1 MTVWQAA
8 LAGFVLFA
16 LAYASFVVALLALG
30 RRTDARALAGFLPD
44 CAVLLNR
51 LRADESFGRRQRW
64 LLGAA
69 IAYIAMPIDLIPDV
83 VPILGQLDD
92 ALVVA
97 LVLRSVARAAGPE
110 AIAAH
115 WPGPER
121 SLAIVL
127 RLAG

>member
-1 MTVWQAA
+1 MSVWTAA
-8 LAGFVLFA
+8 LLG
-16 LAYASFVVALLALG
+16 LAVVALIYAALICALLAFG
-30 RRTDARALAGFLPD
+30 RPADARALAGFLPD
-44 CAVLLNR
+44 CAVLFKR
-51 LRADESFGRRQRW
+51 LTAEGSLGRRQRW
-64 LLGAA
+64 MLAAA